1 MTDKDSI
8 KEIRHIYIYQNQLE
22 SATPGR
28 DEKSHPA
35 TDNPATAFRQFQ
47 NETLADPNFQ
57 DDTLIPE
64 VPSWN
69 LYLLTTLI
77 T

>member
-8 KEIRHIYIYQNQLE
+8 KEIRRISIYQNQLE
-22 SATPGR
+22 AATPRR

-47 NETLADPNFQ
+47 NETLTDPNFQ
-57 DDTLIPE
+57 DDT
-64 VPSWN
+64 
-69 LYLLTTLI
+69 
-77 T
+77 